1 MASTSPWRANA
12 QSLAVFV
19 GLAGTFLVPAPM
31 VGQQLPCGARPT
43 SATDGV
49 SGPSRLRAA
58 DPTAAALLRGG
69 LARSATFRAIVE
81 AIESSD
87 LIVYIEARPA
97 RLPGQLQLLPST
109 PGCRHVRISVRVPGV
124 DTELIAWLGHELWHA
139 VELAGAPDVRDQAS
153 LLGLYRRIGE
163 VRLSGETA
171 ESAKAQE
178 VWTKVL
184 YEARATGRPK

>member
-1 MASTSPWRANA
+1 MARGIGRLMKGMAVAVSLGSVVVLLGTEALASPQEA
-12 QSLAVFV
+12 S
-19 GLAGTFLVPAPM
+19 
-31 VGQQLPCGARPT
+31 RPNL
-43 SATDGV
+43 S
-49 SGPSRLRAA
+49 SRLRAA

-97 RLPGQLQLLPST
+97 RLPGQLQLLSST

-163 VRLSGETA
+163 VQLSGETA

-178 VWTKVL
+178 AWTKVL